1 MRRQGKIT
9 TTKTIPG
16 ALLLGWPTAS
26 VPALCGPDVRCR
38 YALELCRGKSLK
50 VVWGLES
57 KSLWQMRMSVF
68 GCASLRTRWFA
79 RRHHDG
85 GGVKSS
91 GGSGAACVT
100 LHVTRGLLHSSL
112 LFPPGRPALCMFS
125 STVVAD
131 RSLES
136 NFFYCY
142 SGAVICG
149 CRLRYKHGCFF
160 FSHDDGCGAVNSFP
174 GTQDG
179 ISLATLAPFSCFST
193 PQTDCCV
200 SYHLQNATPDQ
211 FMLYHGKRSSIG
223 KGALLRATHCRFRDV
238 DNDSDSRQTGVA
250 V

>member
-1 MRRQGKIT
+1 MANANVGFWMCLV
-9 TTKTIPG
+9 
-16 ALLLGWPTAS
+16 ADS
-26 VPALCGPDVRCR
+26 
-38 YALELCRGKSLK
+38 
-50 VVWGLES
+50 VVWRGDITMEGASNQAVGAEPLV
-57 KSLWQMRMSVF
+57 SLYMSREDFCTPVCF
-68 GCASLRTRWFA
+68 FRLVDLRYVCSQAPWWLI
-79 RRHHDG
+79 G
-85 GGVKSS
+85 PLS
-91 GGSGAACVT
+91 
-100 LHVTRGLLHSSL
+100 
-112 LFPPGRPALCMFS
+112 PI
-125 STVVAD
+125 
-131 RSLES
+131 
-136 NFFYCY
+136 FFYCY

-149 CRLRYKHGCFF
+149 CRLRYKHGYFF